1 MTIFKKAKMAKANM
15 AKMVRDSMERVRTP
29 EVLFLCL
36 LERRDWLEGT
46 SCEFLCFSNKMV
58 HSFISWIAYINV
70 YNICHLVTMATV
82 PSQANESVGACLVCR
97 SDPQRPFL

>member
-58 HSFISWIAYINV
+58 HSFISWIAY
-70 YNICHLVTMATV
+70 NIYIYI
-82 PSQANESVGACLVCR
+82 CR
-97 SDPQRPFL
+97 PITLPGGFEGLT